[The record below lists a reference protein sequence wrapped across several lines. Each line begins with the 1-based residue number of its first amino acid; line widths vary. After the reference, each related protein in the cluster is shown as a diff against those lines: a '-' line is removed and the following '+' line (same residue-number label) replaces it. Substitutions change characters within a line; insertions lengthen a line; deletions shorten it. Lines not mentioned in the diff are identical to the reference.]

1 MGKLQI
7 EGGRRLE
14 GVIPISGAKNSAL
27 AIIMAAALAKGEHFG
42 KRPPRYRCGSSLPDF
57 GRAGG

>member
-14 GVIPISGAKNSAL
+14 GVIPISGAKQRFGHYHGCS
-27 AIIMAAALAKGEHFG
+27 LAKGESILETS
-42 KRPPRYRCGSSLPDF
+42 PTIQMWQ
-57 GRAGG
+57 